1 MPTLQEL
8 ITQALRAKNV
18 GAVKADPGQ
27 KAADEYTYATEPF
40 DVMKRTRDYG
50 PLNPVIDFVT
60 PSRADVFSA
69 GLAKAAVLGGKAL
82 AGAKAALPVAKAAVL
97 YHGSPFSFERFLK
110 GKIGKGTGHQ
120 SEGYGHYFTDLED
133 EAKSYVE
140 DLVDY
145 SRGWPPK
152 RTPGNLYK
160 VEVPDDLV
168 GKMLNYDE
176 PLGNQ
181 PAVLDKL
188 RGLGSTVTQD
198 MTGRQF
204 YEQLRKQLLEQALRT
219 RQLTPEKLDEL
230 QTLIR
235 RNMEYDEEQFPK
247 ALLKRSFKDATSQL
261 EQVGIPGNKYLGYNP
276 RGGASPQN
284 VVVFPSN
291 ERAIKILERTPVIR
305 PR

>member
-1 MPTLQEL
+1 MPTWKPP
-8 ITQALRAKNV
+8 TAPTAPVRQAIADWLRTYLDDSVVSDQRAPARVKRAIMKVPATAVNKV
-18 GAVKADPGQ
+18 LPMAGWTETPQDLSMTDIPMPGA
-27 KAADEYTYATEPF
+27 T
-40 DVMKRTRDYG
+40 
-50 PLNPVIDFVT
+50 
-60 PSRADVFSA
+60 
-69 GLAKAAVLGGKAL
+69 
-82 AGAKAALPVAKAAVL
+82 VL

-145 SRGWPPK
+145 SMGWPPK

-176 PLGNQ
+176 PLANQ
-181 PAVLDKL
+181 PAVFDKL
-188 RGLGSTVTQD
+188 RGLSSAATQD
-198 MTGRQF
+198 ITGRQF
-204 YEQLRKQLLEQALRT
+204 YEQLRKQLLEQALRI
-219 RQLTPEKLDEL
+219 RQLAPEKLDEL
-230 QTLIR
+230 RSLIR

-276 RGGASPQN
+276 RGGTLPQN